1 MMPPSVVR
9 LPFPAPVASLS
20 CVFVGEIDKS
30 GAICVMFALCEG
42 QFARGA
48 VALPSPTTASNLD
61 LDVEL

>member
-20 CVFVGEIDKS
+20 RVFVGEIDKS
-30 GAICVMFALCEG
+30 GAICVMFALNEG
-42 QFARGA
+42 QFARGGSLA
-48 VALPSPTTASNLD
+48 FANNGEQLD